1 MIGDLGQRLSGL
13 RLRHALF
20 ALLLGSLF
28 AASPGFA
35 AAEPPHPVG
44 LKQIEFTDRDRQ
56 IALAVFYPATLSD
69 NAAAPTGLPFYTDL
83 HLYQDAELAEGR
95 HPLVMLSHG
104 RGSNPLAYAW
114 FAQYRPP
121 SAATSSPPSITT
133 TSGRYLRFQP
143 IAYLANRIWQRPRR
157 YRARHLSSCWPTKA
171 EKPRRSIPTRIA
183 IAGHS
188 QGGFTSLWI
197 GGAKVNAEEVIRL
210 PAPAGRTTGLVPEL
224 TCATSCRSIPLRR
237 ARCATPRV
245 KAAFGRWRRASCRP
259 SAWTRR
265 GCVR

>member
-28 AASPGFA
+28 AATPGFA

-44 LKQIEFTDRDRQ
+44 FKQIEFTDRDRQ

-69 NAAAPTGLPFYTDL
+69 NAAAPTGLPFYTNL

-114 FAQYRPP
+114 FAETLASQGYIVAGLYHIAPTPTTRPSLTSP
-121 SAATSSPPSITT
+121 TRSASGRATSRSPST
-133 TSGRYLRFQP
+133 F
-143 IAYLANRIWQRPRR
+143 
-157 YRARHLSSCWPTKA
+157 C
-171 EKPRRSIPTRIA
+171 
-183 IAGHS
+183 
-188 QGGFTSLWI
+188 
-197 GGAKVNAEEVIRL
+197 
-210 PAPAGRTTGLVPEL
+210 
-224 TCATSCRSIPLRR
+224 
-237 ARCATPRV
+237 
-245 KAAFGRWRRASCRP
+245 
-259 SAWTRR
+259 
-265 GCVR
+265 